1 MVQCPKVRSMYRRIF
16 FFLLR
21 WSPLGWNQRW
31 RFTRREARWKLEPKM
46 APVRGDD
53 ERLVFSRYS
62 GTFPR
67 PTRGVLKKHQRP
79 QFGRKAKSPRP
90 PSVVDKGAGA
100 VVVLGAP
107 STCAQCGLQNGP
119 GSQIRGAPLP
129 GPSGE
134 QGLVLDQRMP
144 SVGVELGDRTTTRA
158 KARSK
163 LNRDGKQET
172 CLLLGASFRNRI
184 VLFEPIH
191 VEPGLPGQCLWAP
204 GRYHHAPNPPRIHWG
219 APEFFW
225 ADPSSYDWQC

>member
-1 MVQCPKVRSMYRRIF
+1 MDGKVRCPKVRSRVPAY
-16 FFLLR
+16 FLFPVALYPPLDGTSGGVLR
-21 WSPLGWNQRW
+21 EGKLAGNLSRRW
-31 RFTRREARWKLEPKM
+31 RWRATRTNGLFFP
-46 APVRGDD
+46 
-53 ERLVFSRYS
+53 RYS
-62 GTFPR
+62 GTFSR
-67 PTRGVLKKHQRP
+67 STPTSSQGHQRP

-158 KARSK
+158 KARFK
-163 LNRDGKQET
+163 LNRDGQQET
-172 CLLLGASFRNRI
+172 CLVLGTSLGKPDGVIRPYCVFT
-184 VLFEPIH
+184 
-191 VEPGLPGQCLWAP
+191 
-204 GRYHHAPNPPRIHWG
+204 
-219 APEFFW
+219 
-225 ADPSSYDWQC
+225 